1 MIPLVI
7 FTFIK
12 QRKDIPYSNVF
23 LMFCAF
29 IVACGMTH
37 VISIMTIWMP
47 VYWLDGWLKAL
58 TAILSLMTL
67 CVVFRVVPQAL
78 QLPNTVAV
86 LRNEIQEREKA
97 EHAKNLALTAL
108 QASEERLR
116 LVLEGAE
123 VGFWDWDIETDN
135 VERNEIWATML
146 GYSHE
151 DISQTCHQWAE
162 LIHPDDKE
170 KVWQSVTD
178 TLEGRSLVHK
188 IEYRMY
194 HKDGGIKWVLDHGRV
209 MQFDANGKARR
220 MSGTQTDITERKHAE
235 EALLRSR
242 HDLNHAQAVAHIGSW
257 RMDICKNSLSWSD
270 ETYRIFGLPP
280 GTPLTYQTF
289 LDIVHPADRAFVDAA
304 WQDALT
310 GKPYDIEHRLVIDQ
324 KIKWVR
330 ELAELEYDKQ
340 GSLLGAFGT
349 TEDITDVKSSQE
361 ALQQERTFLRQV
373 IDTVPSVIFVKD
385 RYGRFLLC
393 NEALA
398 QSYGAS
404 MENLIG
410 MKEDDFNINTVEV
423 AHFERVD
430 LEAINTRKSLFIPEV
445 KVTHADGSLH
455 WYNTVKIPLI
465 EEDSCNKLLVVATDI
480 TERKRAEEALLMA
493 DRRKDEF
500 LAMLAHELRN
510 PLAPIRNAVEFLKL
524 QQTTDSKQAWGLNV
538 INRQVNH
545 IARLLDDLLD
555 VARILHG
562 KITLKSERF
571 ELAEIVNT
579 AIETSRPLIEQSGR
593 C

>member
-1 MIPLVI
+1 
-7 FTFIK
+7 
-12 QRKDIPYSNVF
+12 
-23 LMFCAF
+23 
-29 IVACGMTH
+29 
-37 VISIMTIWMP
+37 
-47 VYWLDGWLKAL
+47 
-58 TAILSLMTL
+58 
-67 CVVFRVVPQAL
+67 
-78 QLPNTVAV
+78 
-86 LRNEIQEREKA
+86 
-97 EHAKNLALTAL
+97 
-108 QASEERLR
+108 
-116 LVLEGAE
+116 
-123 VGFWDWDIETDN
+123 
-135 VERNEIWATML
+135 ML
-146 GYSHE
+146 
-151 DISQTCHQWAE
+151 
-162 LIHPDDKE
+162 
-170 KVWQSVTD
+170 
-178 TLEGRSLVHK
+178 
-188 IEYRMY
+188 
-194 HKDGGIKWVLDHGRV
+194 
-209 MQFDANGKARR
+209 
-220 MSGTQTDITERKHAE
+220 
-235 EALLRSR
+235 
-242 HDLNHAQAVAHIGSW
+242 
-257 RMDICKNSLSWSD
+257 
-270 ETYRIFGLPP
+270 
-280 GTPLTYQTF
+280 
-289 LDIVHPADRAFVDAA
+289 
-304 WQDALT
+304 LT

-579 AIETSRPLIEQSGR
+579 AIETSRPLIEQSGQVLIVSNIITPQWIEGDR
-593 C
+593 VRLAQVLSNLLNNATKYTGEGGKIMLNVTREGSTAVIEIRDTGIGIPAATLPHIFDLFIQADDSLAHSQGGLGIGLTLVRRLTEMHGGTVSAASPGIGKGSSFVVKLPTLPDSSPQESTTSISALPMPKFRILIVDDYADVTESLTMLLEIYGHELKSADCGVKAIECAQVFSPQVVLIDIGLPDMNGYEVAKRLRQLPVTQDALLIALSGYGMAVGRELSQSSEFNHYLLKPLELEKLLTILNAFQHPSG